1 MTLGGKKIV
10 KLPHGYVSN
19 GTCADEV
26 EIRAMLGVEE
36 DILSDDK
43 LPMGVRLNE
52 MISNCLVRVGTET
65 DKAKIKDMVPKM
77 STEDQTVLLV
87 ALRSI
92 SVSDTYAIETECP
105 NCEAKIQMDLALSSL
120 GVKQAVAKGTML
132 EVSLPSGRKAK
143 IRPMTIED
151 SMKTADMRLQ
161 GDSRLST
168 AILARTV
175 ELDGQAPT
183 VESIKNLLYGDR
195 VALRNMFDEMEGG
208 IESNFD
214 VKCPQCKKPFKDTL
228 DIARAEFFSPK
239 TI

>member
-10 KLPHGYVSN
+10 KLPHGYVFN

-52 MISNCLVRVGTET
+52 MIGNCLVRVGSET
-65 DKAKIKDMVPKM
+65 DKAKIREILPKM

-105 NCEAKIQMDLALSSL
+105 
-120 GVKQAVAKGTML
+120 
-132 EVSLPSGRKAK
+132 
-143 IRPMTIED
+143 
-151 SMKTADMRLQ
+151 
-161 GDSRLST
+161 
-168 AILARTV
+168 
-175 ELDGQAPT
+175 
-183 VESIKNLLYGDR
+183 
-195 VALRNMFDEMEGG
+195 
-208 IESNFD
+208 
-214 VKCPQCKKPFKDTL
+214 
-228 DIARAEFFSPK
+228 
-239 TI
+239 